1 MPANW
6 GTAVTYNLI
15 VADNSHDAE
24 RLHARRLR
32 VERRVAARVT
42 KDNVRVN
49 VGIEVRDAERPH
61 GVLEG
66 GLALASGVIGTSTSR
81 VVGAITVNIQVVIIA
96 CAALEENSAGQVA
109 TVCRAAAKSARQLVG
124 TCP

>member
-1 MPANW
+1 M

-24 RLHARRLR
+24 GLHAGRLR
-32 VERRVAARVT
+32 IKRRVAARVA

-49 VGIEVRDAERPH
+49 VSIEIRDAKRLH
-61 GVLEG
+61 GVFEG
-66 GLALASGVIGTSTSR
+66 GLALAGGIVGTSTSR
-81 VVGAITVNIQVVIIA
+81 IVCAITINVQIVIVA
-96 CAALEENSAGQVA
+96 CAALEENGAGEIA
-109 TVCRAAAKSARQLVG
+109 TVCRAAAESARQLVG